1 MKLWDV
7 RKPEAPLQKYK
18 IADYLD
24 VDLQQKYDND
34 AIFDRFDLKWS
45 PSGQYVSTCSYSDT
59 FTVFKLS
66 QSRTV
71 RSQRKGSTSGEAS
84 SVA

>member
-1 MKLWDV
+1 M
-7 RKPEAPLQKYK
+7 
-18 IADYLD
+18 
-24 VDLQQKYDND
+24 DLQQKYDND

-45 PSGQYVSTCSYSDT
+45 PSGQYVSTPSYSDT

-71 RSQRKGSTSGEAS
+71 KTGRKNSSAAGNGGDTSVNQTPSSQFPEPKHYTI
-84 SVA
+84 VANSQ